1 MLSDVPST
9 DENGYGEDVPPKDQV
24 QTSVRMPTDLH
35 ARFNAAAEAVGM
47 SFNAFLCEA
56 AEQMLGGSLRNPA
69 SRLQRLEHDIRDLK
83 HRVRQLE
90 EER

>member
-1 MLSDVPST
+1 MSFNTPFADG
-9 DENGYGEDVPPKDQV
+9 NGYGENVPAKDQV

-69 SRLQRLEHDIRDLK
+69 NRLQRLEHDVRGLK
-83 HRVRQLE
+83 KRVAQLE